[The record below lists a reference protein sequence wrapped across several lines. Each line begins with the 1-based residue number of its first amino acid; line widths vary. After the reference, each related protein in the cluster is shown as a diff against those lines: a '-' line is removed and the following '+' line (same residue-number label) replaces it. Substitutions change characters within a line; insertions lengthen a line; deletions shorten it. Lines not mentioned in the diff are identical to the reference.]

1 MAQQSPSTH
10 SHWLTPSSLLRV
22 SVVVALIT
30 IALKMSAWYVTG
42 SVGLLSDALE
52 SFVNLAGAMFALA
65 MVTIAKRP
73 ADDDHPYGHSKAEYF
88 SAGFE
93 GLLVVGA
100 SVAIIWASVNR
111 WMHPH
116 PLEQVDW
123 GIALS
128 LISTVLNGALA
139 WVMFRSARE
148 HRSMALEGDAKHLMT
163 DVYTS
168 VGVVVGLLLAGA
180 TGWVWLDPLVGL
192 LVGLNI
198 LWHGGELVWRAS
210 QGLMDVAME
219 PEQLQTVEAVL
230 AQQVQ
235 EAQAET
241 QSLIEFDSLTT
252 RQAGERSFVDV
263 HLHVPGDWSLFQA
276 ARWRTRTEAALMAAV
291 PGLHARIELLPEGV
305 DTVFERSLSSAAADK
320 D

>member
-1 MAQQSPSTH
+1 MASAH
-10 SHWLTPSSLLRV
+10 RLTPSSLLRV

-100 SVAIIWASVNR
+100 SIAIIWASVNR
-111 WMHPH
+111 WIHPQ
-116 PLEQVDW
+116 PLERVDW
-123 GIALS
+123 GVALS
-128 LISTVLNGALA
+128 LVSTALNGALA
-139 WVMFRSARE
+139 WVMLRSARE

-163 DVYTS
+163 DVCTS
-168 VGVVVGLLLAGA
+168 VGVVVGLLLAAA

-198 LWHGGELVWRAS
+198 LWHGGALVWRAS

-219 PEQLQTVEAVL
+219 HEQLQTIEAVL

-235 EAQAET
+235 DAQAQT
-241 QSLIEFDSLTT
+241 QSAIAFDSLTT

-276 ARWRTRTEAALMAAV
+276 ARWRSRTEAALMAAV
-291 PGLHARIELLPEGV
+291 PGLQARIELLPEGV
-305 DTVFERSLSSAAADK
+305 DTVYERSLNHPSAHGD
-320 D
+320 

>member
-1 MAQQSPSTH
+1 MARSPDTAV
-10 SHWLTPSSLLRV
+10 SHWLTPSGLLRV

-30 IALKMSAWYVTG
+30 IVLKMTAWYVTG

-100 SVAIIWASVNR
+100 SVAIIWASVDR
-111 WMHPH
+111 WLHPQ
-116 PLEQVDW
+116 PLQRVDW
-123 GIALS
+123 GVALS
-128 LISTVLNGALA
+128 LLSTVLNGALA
-139 WVMFRSARE
+139 WVMLRSARE

-168 VGVVVGLLLAGA
+168 VGVVVGLLLAGV
-180 TGWVWLDPLVGL
+180 TGWLWLDPLVGF

-210 QGLMDVAME
+210 QGLMDTAME
-219 PEQLQTVEAVL
+219 AEQLQAVEAVL
-230 AQQVQ
+230 RQQVQ
-235 EAQAET
+235 AAQAET
-241 QSLIEFDSLTT
+241 QSEIEFDSLLT

-291 PGLHARIELLPEGV
+291 PGLQARIELLPEGV
-305 DTVFERSLSSAAADK
+305 DTVYERSLSAQPPQD